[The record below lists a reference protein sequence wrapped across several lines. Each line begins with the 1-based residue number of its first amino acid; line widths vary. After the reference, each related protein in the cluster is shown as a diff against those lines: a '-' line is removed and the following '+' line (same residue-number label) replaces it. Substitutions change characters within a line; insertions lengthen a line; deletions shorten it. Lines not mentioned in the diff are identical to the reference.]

1 VPVLPLPPQK
11 PALLTTMDVLKGALN
26 ASNPIQSIV
35 SDGQKDERWMQ
46 ADVKEM
52 EGWIALLTKK
62 SRKR

>member
-1 VPVLPLPPQK
+1 
-11 PALLTTMDVLKGALN
+11 MDVLKGALN